1 MTERTTVWL
10 GGIAVA
16 ELETRNG
23 IDLRLRHTAEAVERW
38 PALSPVLSCALPLS
52 RRRQDAL
59 PFGEGLL
66 PEGQALASMASD
78 AKVAVNATFALLR
91 RYGRDVAGA
100 LVIADDA
107 PASRPGLAVRYS
119 AGALDAAV
127 ADLEQHPLDLQDDS
141 ELSIA
146 GFQDK
151 LLLIRDGDGWARP
164 AGGRPSTH
172 ILKRDNLKHRGIVAA
187 EAAALRIA
195 AAVGITSITPQLVEL
210 GGFPCLIVDR
220 FDRVVDGTG
229 ARTDRPEGH
238 EPDPADGDG
247 AAVGDRAANRD
258 GRADG
263 THEGVRRIH
272 QEDLCQ
278 ATGTSPSARRG
289 RAKYEDH
296 GGPGFVALASLLNA
310 YAADPVHELEQLVR
324 ALTFTVLIGN
334 GDAHA
339 KNLALL
345 HPTPG
350 TVALAPAY
358 DTVPTAL
365 WPALADRAAMHVG
378 GERVLSAVTL
388 DDVHREVRRW
398 PISAARA
405 TAVVAETIDVVA
417 DAAPGCG
424 HDGLAAFVRDRAGS
438 LRG

>member
-1 MTERTTVWL
+1 MAERTTAWL
-10 GGIAVA
+10 DGIAVA

-23 IDLRLRHTAEAVERW
+23 IDLRLRYTDEALERW
-38 PALSPVLSCALPLS
+38 PALSPVLSCSLPLT

-59 PFGEGLL
+59 AFGEGVL

-78 AKVAVNATFALLR
+78 AKVAVNATFALLH

-100 LVIADDA
+100 LVVADERPDD
-107 PASRPGLAVRYS
+107 RPGAAVPYP

-127 ADLEQHPLDLQDDS
+127 ADLEQRPLDLQDDS

-151 LLLIRDGDGWARP
+151 LLLIRTDDGWARP

-172 ILKRDNLKHRGIVAA
+172 ILKRDNLKHRGIVVA

-195 AAVGITSITPQLVEL
+195 AAVGITTITPQVVDL

-220 FDRVVDGTG
+220 FDRVSD
-229 ARTDRPEGH
+229 
-238 EPDPADGDG
+238 ADG
-247 AAVGDRAANRD
+247 R
-258 GRADG
+258 
-263 THEGVRRIH
+263 VRRVH

-278 ATGTSPSARRG
+278 ATGTSPTAHRG

-296 GGPGFVALASLLNA
+296 GGPGFAALAGLLNA
-310 YAADPVHELEQLVR
+310 YAADPVGELEQLVR
-324 ALTFTVLIGN
+324 VLTFTVLIGN

-350 TVALAPAY
+350 TIALAPVY
-358 DTVPTAL
+358 DPVPTAL
-365 WPALADRAAMHVG
+365 WPTLADRAAMHVG
-378 GERVLSAVTL
+378 GERRLSRVTL

-398 PISAARA
+398 PIASSRAR
-405 TAVVAETIDVVA
+405 TVVAETVDHVA
-417 DAAPGCG
+417 DAADGCG
-424 HDGLAAFVRDRAGS
+424 HDDLATFVRQRAAT

>member
-10 GGIAVA
+10 DGIAVA
-16 ELETRNG
+16 ELETRSG
-23 IDLRLRHTAEAVERW
+23 VDLRLRYTAESMERW
-38 PALSPVLSCALPLS
+38 PALSPVLSCSLPLT

-59 PFGEGLL
+59 AFGEGVL

-100 LVIADDA
+100 LVVADE
-107 PASRPGLAVRYS
+107 RPGIRPGAAVPYA

-127 ADLEQHPLDLQDDS
+127 SGLDQHPLDLQDDS

-151 LLLIRDGDGWARP
+151 LLLIRTDDGWARP

-172 ILKRDNLKHRGIVAA
+172 ILKRDNLRHRGIVVA

-195 AAVGITSITPQLVEL
+195 AAVGITTITPQVVEL

-220 FDRVVDGTG
+220 FDRAVD
-229 ARTDRPEGH
+229 ARG
-238 EPDPADGDG
+238 
-247 AAVGDRAANRD
+247 
-258 GRADG
+258 
-263 THEGVRRIH
+263 GVRRIH

-278 ATGTSPSARRG
+278 ATGTSPTAQRG

-296 GGPGFVALASLLNA
+296 GGPGFVRLAELLNA
-310 YAADPVHELEQLVR
+310 YGADPVRELEQLVR
-324 ALTFTVLIGN
+324 VLTFTVLIGN

-345 HPTPG
+345 HPTAE
-350 TVALAPAY
+350 TVALAPVY
-358 DTVPTAL
+358 DPVPTAL
-365 WPALADRAAMHVG
+365 WPGLADRAAMHVG
-378 GERVLSAVTL
+378 GRRRLSEVTL
-388 DDVHREVRRW
+388 DDIHREVRRW
-398 PISAARA
+398 PIAAARA
-405 TAVVAETIDVVA
+405 AAVVAETIDGVA
-417 DAAPGCG
+417 DAAGDCG
-424 HDGLAAFVRDRAGS
+424 HDGLAAFVRTRAAA

>member
-1 MTERTTVWL
+1 MAERTTVWL
-10 GGIAVA
+10 DETAVA
-16 ELETRNG
+16 VLETRG
-23 IDLRLRHTAEAVERW
+23 GLDLRLRYTAEAADRW

-59 PFGEGLL
+59 AFGEGLL
-66 PEGQALASMASD
+66 PEGQALASTASD

-100 LVIADDA
+100 LMIADEA
-107 PASRPGLAVRYS
+107 PARRPGSAVPYS
-119 AGALDAAV
+119 AGTLDAAV
-127 ADLEQHPLDLQDDS
+127 ADLEQHPLDLHDDS
-141 ELSIA
+141 KLSIA
-146 GFQDK
+146 GSQDK
-151 LLLIRDGDGWARP
+151 LLLIADGDGWARP

-195 AAVGITSITPQLVEL
+195 AAVGVTSITPQVVEL

-220 FDRVVDGTG
+220 FDRVV
-229 ARTDRPEGH
+229 E
-238 EPDPADGDG
+238 DG
-247 AAVGDRAANRD
+247 A
-258 GRADG
+258 
-263 THEGVRRIH
+263 VRRIH

-310 YAADPVHELEQLVR
+310 YAADPVRELEQLVR
-324 ALTFTVLIGN
+324 VLTFTVLIGN

-345 HPTPG
+345 HPSPE
-350 TVALAPAY
+350 TVALAPLY

-365 WPALADRAAMHVG
+365 WAALADRAAMHIG
-378 GERVLSAVTL
+378 GERVLSRVTR
-388 DDVHREVRRW
+388 DDIHREFRRW
-398 PISAARA
+398 PITAARA
-405 TAVVAETIDVVA
+405 AAVVSETIDRVV

-424 HDGLAAFVRDRAGS
+424 HDDLASFVRNRAAS
-438 LRG
+438 LQG